1 MILASRS
8 TYLGANSKHLSP
20 NLGFLSA
27 WQKALK
33 KVDIPGPNLK
43 IVNHA
48 CTHTTNRRTNNQ
60 YSNQPTQSQY
70 NQTTMAAVPTLS
82 RNMPGN
88 SSASSFGRRG
98 RNSNHSSSSSLD
110 RVKNSVESLLSR
122 ASRDNLRSS
131 SSSGGQSRNAPG
143 ANATFDIV
151 DVPTGGGNSALF
163 LRSGATGDSTATKA
177 AASATATATSSST
190 TVASLSG
197 DNKSTNDAAASAT
210 HSAVTANVRYR
221 NDDGRAAVL
230 RVAQT
235 VNHDFGALTSIMNV
249 TLGSI
254 EALDVLSAN
263 PDIEWV
269 DRNGAVFFVQPFGK
283 S

>member
-1 MILASRS
+1 
-8 TYLGANSKHLSP
+8 
-20 NLGFLSA
+20 
-27 WQKALK
+27 
-33 KVDIPGPNLK
+33 
-43 IVNHA
+43 
-48 CTHTTNRRTNNQ
+48 
-60 YSNQPTQSQY
+60 
-70 NQTTMAAVPTLS
+70 MAAVPTLS

-98 RNSNHSSSSSLD
+98 RNHSSSSSLD

-131 SSSGGQSRNAPG
+131 SSGGARNAPG